1 MIKQGGKL
9 GDKLNRVLDLLEL
22 SEDEKFA
29 AKAFYTKEAGEEV
42 LDSISFKDL
51 SAVAPDAVEN
61 LAKELIKKKQQAEFA
76 RLFLLVFARGKSTCY
91 LL

>member
-1 MIKQGGKL
+1 MIKQGGKP

-61 LAKELIKKKQQAEFA
+61 LA
-76 RLFLLVFARGKSTCY
+76 
-91 LL
+91 